1 MGLGWPAREGWVS
14 LRLPPAVTV
23 HTDRY
28 DGSRMLEEVDAY
40 DRRRDARFS
49 IPAAGQRMTAEY
61 GVAPFYGWSEDKAR
75 QYATPQ
81 RKQLARFLADR
92 KSVVEGQSVSV
103 RGAHGGRCIIKK
115 KQHIKKTR

>member
-75 QYATPQ
+75 QYATPP
-81 RKQLARFLADR
+81 RKQLARFLAGKGFGLDR
-92 KSVVEGQSVSV
+92 KS
-103 RGAHGGRCIIKK
+103 
-115 KQHIKKTR
+115 TRLHSSHYCASRMPYST